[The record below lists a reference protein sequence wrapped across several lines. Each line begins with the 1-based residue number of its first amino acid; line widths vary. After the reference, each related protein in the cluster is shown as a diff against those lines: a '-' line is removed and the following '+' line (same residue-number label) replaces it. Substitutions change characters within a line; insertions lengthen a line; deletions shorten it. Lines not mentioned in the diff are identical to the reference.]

1 MYTLVFHVV
10 SLSYYFYQ
18 NVFVLVT
25 PASVWNARPTE
36 GKRKRTAYT
45 RKQLLELE
53 KEFHFNHFLTKERRA
68 ELAAQLNLTERQ
80 VKIWFQNRRM
90 KHKKCSGGTSAGG
103 KIKSP
108 TSNGDLMTP
117 SKPMS
122 PAQNGSPQNNDVVL
136 KSTITSLPSL
146 PLSSNITPVI
156 TNVNSSVYHM

>member
-1 MYTLVFHVV
+1 MYLF
-10 SLSYYFYQ
+10 
-18 NVFVLVT
+18 LVT
-25 PASVWNARPTE
+25 PGSVWSSRPTE

-90 KHKKCSGGTSAGG
+90 KHKKCSGGSTAGT

-108 TSNGDLMTP
+108 TGNGDSLAPT
-117 SKPMS
+117 KPLS
-122 PAQNGSPQNNDVVL
+122 PPQNNSSQHNEPIL
-136 KSTITSLPSL
+136 KAPITLPNL
-146 PLSSNITPVI
+146 PPLSSNITPVI
-156 TNVNSSVYHM
+156 TNGASSVFRM

>member
-1 MYTLVFHVV
+1 MKLIF
-10 SLSYYFYQ
+10 SLCICF
-18 NVFVLVT
+18 LVT
-25 PASVWNARPTE
+25 PGSVWSSRPTE

-90 KHKKCSGGTSAGG
+90 KHKKCSGGSSAGP

-108 TSNGDLMTP
+108 TGNGDNLAPT
-117 SKPMS
+117 KPLS
-122 PAQNGSPQNNDVVL
+122 PPQNNSSQHNEPIL
-136 KSTITSLPSL
+136 KTPITLPNL
-146 PLSSNITPVI
+146 PPLSSNITPVI
-156 TNVNSSVYHM
+156 TNGASSVFRM